1 MMACSYTNV
10 FRLANLC
17 HSASCCAYG
26 NSDLRLRL
34 LSTGC
39 SNPMNKSELIAK
51 VATDTRLTRGEAEEV
66 VEATIENIIKA
77 LMDGDDVRLMGFG
90 VFTVT
95 RREAGKARNPKTG
108 KIIKMPASNRP
119 RFKPGKLLKEAVNS

>member
-1 MMACSYTNV
+1 
-10 FRLANLC
+10 
-17 HSASCCAYG
+17 
-26 NSDLRLRL
+26 
-34 LSTGC
+34 
-39 SNPMNKSELIAK
+39 MNKSELIAK

-66 VEATIENIIKA
+66 VDATIENIVKA

-108 KIIKMPASNRP
+108 KIIKLPASNRP
-119 RFKPGKLLKEAVNS
+119 RFKPGKQLKEAVNS